1 MRLGL
6 PRSAAGFLAA
16 VLLAIFLGPPLFG
29 LAAEVRG
36 GEAKAPLVLQVAP
49 TGDVSA
55 RRNDR
60 FADLPMA
67 LARVAALRRQGEGRA
82 IVVALEPGT
91 HRISAPV
98 RIGPDHAGTA
108 GAPLILRGAADGSS
122 RLVGSIALAPASL
135 PPRLRARLPAAAR
148 DAVRAYRLPEA
159 LRREPAYRAP
169 RRLRETHPRVTEIF
183 DAGGALRPAQWPNP
197 GPNPGPGSTWTT
209 VAAAEAGGLDFTLK
223 GAPGLPDLSLERDLW
238 AEGFWRWDWLLETLH
253 VAAVDQRRRRLELD
267 APPYEG
273 IREGARMRLVHALG
287 ALDEPGEWW
296 RDGESGLLL
305 AWPAPGAADL
315 EVGLAETLIRAE
327 GARHLRIE
335 RLRLERARGDLI
347 VVQGGEDIEIRAS
360 ELAWAAGRA
369 VVFEGVTGGGVSGST
384 VRDIGASA
392 VRLVGGDRATLRRG
406 GLFVRD
412 TRFTRFSRLSQ
423 TQSSAIELDG
433 VGAEASGNLITDA
446 IGYAIYL
453 RGNDHVFRGNEVAR
467 LIHGLSD
474 TGAIYAGRDFTARG
488 SIIEDNYVHDIRTVP
503 GMEVKGVY
511 LDDMASGFTIRRNLF
526 VDVDQP
532 VFIGGGSDNT
542 ITRNVFVASSPMVA
556 LDARGLTWMK
566 PSLNEADSEFRA
578 AFAAMPLD
586 APPWRMRYPKLAEAL
601 TDELGVARN
610 NQIVDNVTI
619 GGDELAL
626 TEKAE
631 AGRQIILFNT
641 RLDGPAPKPGD
652 LGALVRFIAERG
664 ITLRLDPSAMRRD
677 GLPASP
683 FTDARR

>member
-1 MRLGL
+1 MSLGPL
-6 PRSAAGFLAA
+6 RSAAAVLAA
-16 VLLAIFLGPPLFG
+16 LLVGSPLLG
-29 LAAEVRG
+29 ATAEVRG
-36 GEAKAPLVLQVAP
+36 GEAKAPLVLRVAP
-49 TGDVSA
+49 TGDRGA
-55 RRNDR
+55 RRADR
-60 FADLPMA
+60 FADLPLA

-91 HRISAPV
+91 HRIAAPV

-108 GAPLILRGAADGSS
+108 AAPLILRGAADGSS
-122 RLVGSIALAPASL
+122 RLVGSVPLAPASL
-135 PPRLRARLPAAAR
+135 PPRLRARLPVAAR
-148 DAVRAYRLPEA
+148 DAVRAYQLPEA

-197 GPNPGPGSTWTT
+197 GLNSGWTT

-223 GAPGLPDLSLERDLW
+223 DTPGLPDLSLEHDLW
-238 AEGFWRWDWLLETLH
+238 VEGFWRWDWLLETLH
-253 VAAVDQRRRRLELD
+253 VAQVDQRRRRLELD

-273 IREGARMRLVHALG
+273 IRDGARMRLVHALG

-305 AWPAPGAADL
+305 AWPSPGATDL
-315 EVGLAETLIRAE
+315 EVSLAETLIRAE
-327 GARHLRIE
+327 GARHLRLE

-347 VVQGGEDIEIRAS
+347 VVRGGEDVEIRAS

-369 VVFEGVTGGGVSGST
+369 AVFEGVAGGGVSGST
-384 VRDIGASA
+384 VHDIGASG
-392 VRLVGGDRATLRRG
+392 VRLVGGDRATLQRG

-488 SIIEDNYVHDIRTVP
+488 SIIEENYIHDIRTGP
-503 GMEVKGVY
+503 GREVKGVY

-526 VDVDQP
+526 VDVQQP
-532 VFIGGGSDNT
+532 VFIGGGSDN
-542 ITRNVFVASSPMVA
+542 IVTRNVFVASSPMVA

-586 APPWRMRYPKLAEAL
+586 SPPWRMRYPKLAEAL
-601 TDELGVARN
+601 TDEPGVARN
-610 NQIVDNVTI
+610 NQIVDNVSI
-619 GGDELAL
+619 GSEDLAL
-626 TEKAE
+626 TDKAE

-641 RLDGPAPKPGD
+641 RLDGPVPKPGD
-652 LGALVRFIAERG
+652 LGALARFAAERG
-664 ITLRLDPSAMRRD
+664 ITLRLDPSKMRRD

-683 FTDARR
+683 FTDTRR

>member
-1 MRLGL
+1 MSLGPL
-6 PRSAAGFLAA
+6 RSAAAFLAA
-16 VLLAIFLGPPLFG
+16 VLVGSPLFG
-29 LAAEVRG
+29 LTTEVRG
-36 GEAKAPLVLQVAP
+36 GEASAPLVLRVAP
-49 TGDVSA
+49 TGDRA
-55 RRNDR
+55 PRRDNR
-60 FADLPMA
+60 FADLPRA
-67 LARVAALRRQGEGRA
+67 LAYVAALRRQGEGRA
-82 IVVALEPGT
+82 IVVELEPGT

-122 RLVGSIALAPASL
+122 RLVGSVPLAPASL
-135 PPRLRARLPAAAR
+135 PPRLRARLPASAR
-148 DAVRAYRLPEA
+148 GAVRAYQLPEA
-159 LRREPAYRAP
+159 LRWELAYRAP

-197 GPNPGPGSTWTT
+197 GPNPEPNSGWTT
-209 VAAAEAGGLDFTLK
+209 VAAAEAGGLAFTLK
-223 GAPGLPDLSLERDLW
+223 DGPGLPDLSLERDLW
-238 AEGFWRWDWLLETLH
+238 VEGFWRWDWLLETLH
-253 VAAVDQRRRRLELD
+253 VAQVDQRRRRLELD
-267 APPYEG
+267 QPPYEG
-273 IREGARMRLVHALG
+273 IRDDARMRLVHALG

-305 AWPAPGAADL
+305 AWPSPGADDL
-315 EVGLAETLIRAE
+315 EVSLAETLIRAD

-335 RLRLERARGDLI
+335 RLRLERTRGDLI
-347 VVQGGEDIEIRAS
+347 VVRGGEDIEIRAS

-369 VVFEGVTGGGVSGST
+369 AVFEGVIGGGVSGST
-384 VRDIGASA
+384 VHDIGASA

-446 IGYAIYL
+446 IGYGIYL

-488 SIIEDNYVHDIRTVP
+488 SVIEDNYVHDIRTGP

-526 VDVDQP
+526 VDVQQP
-532 VFIGGGSDNT
+532 VFIGGGNDNT

-586 APPWRMRYPKLAEAL
+586 SAPWRMRYPKLAEAL
-601 TDELGVARN
+601 TNEPGVARN
-610 NQIVDNVTI
+610 NQIVDNVSI
-619 GGDELAL
+619 GSDDLAF
-626 TEKAE
+626 TDKAE

-641 RLDGPAPKPGD
+641 RLDGSVPNPGD
-652 LGALVRFIAERG
+652 LEALARFTAERG
-664 ITLRLDPSAMRRD
+664 ITLRLDPSKMRRD

>member
-1 MRLGL
+1 MS
-6 PRSAAGFLAA
+6 PAMRSAAALLAA
-16 VLLAIFLGPPLFG
+16 VLVGSPLFG
-29 LAAEVRG
+29 FTTEVRG
-36 GEAKAPLVLQVAP
+36 GEEKAPLVLRVAP
-49 TGDVSA
+49 TGDLGP
-55 RRNDR
+55 RRDNR
-60 FADLPMA
+60 FADLPLA

-82 IVVALEPGT
+82 IVVELEPGT
-91 HRISAPV
+91 HRISVPV

-108 GAPLILRGAADGSS
+108 GSPLILRGAADGSS
-122 RLVGSIALAPASL
+122 RLVGSVPLAPASL
-135 PPRLRARLPAAAR
+135 PLRLRARLTASAR
-148 DAVRAYRLPEA
+148 GAVRAYQLPEA

-183 DAGGALRPAQWPNP
+183 DADGALRPAQWPNP
-197 GPNPGPGSTWTT
+197 GPNPGPNAGPNSGWAT
-209 VAAAEAGGLDFTLK
+209 VATAAPGGLDFTPED
-223 GAPGLPDLSLERDLW
+223 APRLPDLALEREMW
-238 AEGFWRWDWLLETLH
+238 AEGFWRWDWLMETLP
-253 VAAVDQRRRRLELD
+253 VAGVDRRRRLEL
-267 APPYEG
+267 AEPPYEG
-273 IREGARMRLVHALG
+273 IRAGARMRLVHALG

-296 RDGESGLLL
+296 RDRESGLLL
-305 AWPAPGAADL
+305 AWPSPGAASL
-315 EVGLAETLIRAE
+315 EASLAETLIRAD

-335 RLRLERARGDLI
+335 RIRLERARGDLV

-360 ELAWAAGRA
+360 EMAWAAGRA
-369 VVFEGVTGGGVSGST
+369 AVFEGVTGGGVSGST
-384 VRDIGASA
+384 VHDIGASA
-392 VRLVGGDRATLRRG
+392 VRLVGGDRATLQRG

-433 VGAEASGNLITDA
+433 VGAEASGNLMTDA

-453 RGNDHVFRGNEVAR
+453 RGNDHLFRGNEVAR

-488 SIIEDNYVHDIRTVP
+488 SIIEDNYIHDIRTVP
-503 GMEVKGVY
+503 GMEVKGIY

-526 VDVDQP
+526 VDVQQP

-566 PSLNEADSEFRA
+566 PSLTEADSEFRA

-601 TDELGVARN
+601 NDEPGVARN
-610 NQIVDNVTI
+610 NQIVDNVSI
-619 GGDELAL
+619 GSDDLAL
-626 TEKAE
+626 TDKAE

-641 RLDGPAPKPGD
+641 RLDGPVPNPGD
-652 LGALVRFIAERG
+652 LDALARFTAKRG
-664 ITLRLDPSAMRRD
+664 VTLRLDPSKMRRD